1 MAHRPPGRPKAV
13 NPKDIKVTVR
23 LSEHEADLLQRL
35 ARNRSLSSTIRMCI
49 SGYITLSGR
58 EGLIFDSRTAIQQK
72 ETMA

>member
-49 SGYITLSGR
+49 SGYITLSGS
-58 EGLIFDSRTAIQQK
+58 EGLIFDSRTALQQK
-72 ETMA
+72 EHVA